1 MGLLQPK
8 ERTIDRGMP
17 EMVVNRA
24 VGRRRAAAIQVLS
37 RSLPQPLH
45 VVCTIY
51 GAVCS
56 TNVRGAQTEQRKIIL
71 RPNFCPADKVQVLS
85 SHRPFNDIPL
95 LSQGAE
101 GEPSFKFY

>member
-1 MGLLQPK
+1 MELWNG
-8 ERTIDRGMP
+8 
-17 EMVVNRA
+17 
-24 VGRRRAAAIQVLS
+24 
-37 RSLPQPLH
+37 
-45 VVCTIY
+45 
-51 GAVCS
+51 
-56 TNVRGAQTEQRKIIL
+56 RGAQTEQRKIIL